1 MSTLFQRI
9 IKNSIKIAAFSAIT
23 IAVEV
28 AILAYRTPKL
38 PEAPGKRT
46 GTCKNN
52 KHIKEV
58 RKDKADMLLLIFG
71 DSVAAG
77 VGCENNQVGF
87 AGCVAKELSNV
98 CINKNLNWKILGK
111 SGYTAKDCEEKL
123 IPILERRKQKNI
135 EKNITIKYDICVI
148 SIGVN
153 HVLSFHS
160 PSTYEIELTNMLKTL
175 YNVLNN
181 NNDDD
186 DTKKTLILV
195 NAMPPMEKFPQIS
208 YLKPLNLLVGY
219 YVKLMT
225 NVTKKVCMA
234 NEKELNTICVEWSE
248 TGIDT
253 STESIKKM
261 MAPDGFHPAQPA
273 NEIMATQITEIYKS
287 RIGRNV

>member
-58 RKDKADMLLLIFG
+58 RKDKADMLVLIFG

-98 CINKNLNWKILGK
+98 CIKTAISLDAFPTFLG
-111 SGYTAKDCEEKL
+111 
-123 IPILERRKQKNI
+123 
-135 EKNITIKYDICVI
+135 
-148 SIGVN
+148 
-153 HVLSFHS
+153 
-160 PSTYEIELTNMLKTL
+160 
-175 YNVLNN
+175 
-181 NNDDD
+181 
-186 DTKKTLILV
+186 
-195 NAMPPMEKFPQIS
+195 
-208 YLKPLNLLVGY
+208 
-219 YVKLMT
+219 
-225 NVTKKVCMA
+225 
-234 NEKELNTICVEWSE
+234 
-248 TGIDT
+248 
-253 STESIKKM
+253 
-261 MAPDGFHPAQPA
+261 
-273 NEIMATQITEIYKS
+273 
-287 RIGRNV
+287 